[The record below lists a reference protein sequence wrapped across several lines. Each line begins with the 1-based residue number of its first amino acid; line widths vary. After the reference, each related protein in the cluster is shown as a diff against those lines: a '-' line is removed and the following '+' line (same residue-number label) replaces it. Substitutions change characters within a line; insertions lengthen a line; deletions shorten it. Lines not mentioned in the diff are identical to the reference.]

1 VEVNLH
7 VKTCKDVYEGEYEM
21 TYRTF
26 PKIISNRCIG
36 CGSCS
41 NVCPTNAIEITQYE
55 DYKIVRIFYG
65 RCIQCFMCVDTCPE
79 NAIIPRE
86 DYDIITDN
94 IDNLYYEVCLKM
106 VKCELCGK
114 YFTTKRSLEKLVN
127 ELKSHGI
134 DLSEDM
140 LRMCTECRILSRKL
154 YPLRIIL

>member
-1 VEVNLH
+1 
-7 VKTCKDVYEGEYEM
+7 M

-26 PKIISNRCIG
+26 PKIIPNRCTG

-41 NVCPTNAIEITQYE
+41 NVCPANAIEVTQRE
-55 DYKIVRIFYG
+55 DYMIVKIFYG
-65 RCIQCFMCVDTCPE
+65 RCIQCLMCVDTCPE
-79 NAIIPRE
+79 HAITPRE
-86 DYDIITDN
+86 DYNIITDN
-94 IDNLYYEVCLKM
+94 IDDLYYEVRLKM

-140 LRMCTECRILSRKL
+140 LRMCTECRVLSRKL
-154 YPLRIIL
+154 HPLRIIL